1 MDKLTS
7 AENLALHLP
16 ETWTWPAN
24 EKWSK
29 TCPEGQSHQG
39 CHGVFSAIELITVGG
54 IQPELINNGGAAIE
68 VRSEGRR
75 QIVGE
80 TGEDR
85 NPPRFPYPIRDRTI
99 LVETEA
105 V

>member
-1 MDKLTS
+1 MGTS
-7 AENLALHLP
+7 TPAKVYLP
-16 ETWTWPAN
+16 GLGPPKKIWSETC
-24 EKWSK
+24 S
-29 TCPEGQSHQG
+29 EGQSHQG
-39 CHGVFSAIELITVGG
+39 CHRVFGSIEIITVGG
-54 IQPELINNGGAAIE
+54 IQPELINNGGTAIE

-80 TGEDR
+80 AGEDR
-85 NPPRFPYPIRDRTI
+85 NPSGLPYAIGDGTI

>member
-7 AENLALHLP
+7 AENLELHLP
-16 ETWTWPAN
+16 EIWTWPAKG
-24 EKWSK
+24 KWSE
-29 TCPEGQSHQG
+29 TCPEGQSNQG
-39 CHGVFSAIELITVGG
+39 CHRVFSAIELITVGG
-54 IQPELINNGGAAIE
+54 IQPELINNGGTAIE

-80 TGEDR
+80 AGEDR
-85 NPPRFPYPIRDRTI
+85 NPPGLPDAIRDGTV